1 MEKGLG
7 NASLLLLVLCVSV
20 CVCVCTCACTKEQ
33 RVRDSKLLL
42 PPKHKGLTFFL
53 NKEFINFIL
62 R

>member
-7 NASLLLLVLCVSV
+7 NASLLFLVLCVV
-20 CVCVCTCACTKEQ
+20 CVCVCARACTKEQ
-33 RVRDSKLLL
+33 RVRDSKLLF
-42 PPKHKGLTFFL
+42 PPKHKGLTFL